1 MTAAS
6 AARDHGPFQP
16 ASVDVYFS
24 PKGGAAEACVDAI
37 AAAKKT
43 INVPAYSF
51 TSEPDAAASEP
62 VFWTEPTRPD
72 DQRHP
77 PTAAA
82 AADRAAADR
91 AADTV
96 PPTPPQPTPQLATPQ
111 PTPRSLPEKI

>member
-1 MTAAS
+1 VAAAS
-6 AARDHGPFQP
+6 AARDHGAFQP
-16 ASVDVYFS
+16 ARVDVYFS
-24 PKGGAAEACVDAI
+24 PKGGAGEACADAI

-82 AADRAAADR
+82 AADRAA
-91 AADTV
+91 DTV